1 MLRDLGKA
9 LLAIVLAAIVLDV
22 VGTRLPDVVNQTIEW
37 PARFADAALGSFI
50 HRGLHELAMH
60 AWLGLAGMF
69 VFWWAAIFISL
80 RLWKFIR
87 FSHSR
92 R

>member
-1 MLRDLGKA
+1 MWWESDC
-9 LLAIVLAAIVLDV
+9 
-22 VGTRLPDVVNQTIEW
+22 PDAVNQTIEW

-50 HRGLHELAMH
+50 SSGLHRVAMQ

-69 VFWWAAIFISL
+69 IFWWAVIFNSL
-80 RLWKFIR
+80 RLWKLMR
-87 FSHSR
+87 CGQLR